1 MDRLDAFELVRIN
14 GPGLVSSDVVELIAR
29 LLIRGVM
36 DPGAEDTD
44 DDVIWP
50 VPVCPVPP
58 SLNVGRGDL

>member
-1 MDRLDAFELVRIN
+1 MRIN
-14 GPGLVSSDVVELIAR
+14 GPGLVSSAVVELIAR